1 MVLIESKIINNDIN
15 ILEKGTT
22 FIFSVIVLDERFYFE
37 FKSLCSTTVDTII
50 VFGGIYSS
58 TYYPRYL

>member
-37 FKSLCSTTVDTII
+37 FKMVM
-50 VFGGIYSS
+50 
-58 TYYPRYL
+58 